1 MRHADDQLEESN
13 TVHPYG
19 DCCASQRLSRR
30 TVLKSA
36 LGLGVSL
43 HFASIAE
50 SAETDPKK
58 LRPQIGDI
66 FVFSSGNHQGQV
78 VTIRDLPEG
87 GPPAFAYPME
97 PKTQTLRDGSRLN
110 RVLLVHLAQT
120 ALTDP
125 TRAVATEGVVGYSA
139 ICPHTGCDVSGWQ
152 AETQH
157 LICPCHASTFDPKD
171 RARVVGGPAPRPLPL
186 LPLQIVDG
194 KVTVAGTFSARVG
207 AEQK

>member
-1 MRHADDQLEESN
+1 MPRAENQLEESTN
-13 TVHPYG
+13 AHPCAE
-19 DCCASQRLSRR
+19 CCTSRLVSRR

-66 FVFSSGNHQGQV
+66 FLFSAGAHQGQV
-78 VTIRDLPEG
+78 VTLNNLPEG
-87 GPPAFAYPME
+87 GPPAFAYPLD

-110 RVLLVHLAQT
+110 RVLLVHLAQA

-125 TRAVATEGVVGYSA
+125 TRAVAAEGVVGYSA

-152 AETQH
+152 ADTQH
-157 LICPCHASTFDPKD
+157 LICPCHTSTFDPKD
-171 RARVVGGPAPRPLPL
+171 RARVVGGPAPRSLPL
-186 LPLQIVDG
+186 LPLQIADG
-194 KVTVAGTFSARVG
+194 KVTVAGAFSARVG

>member
-1 MRHADDQLEESN
+1 MRRANDQPEESN
-13 TVHPYG
+13 TAHPCK
-19 DCCASQRLSRR
+19 DCYASRLLSRR

-43 HFASIAE
+43 HFARVAD

-58 LRPQIGDI
+58 LRPQIGDVFI
-66 FVFSSGNHQGQV
+66 FSSGDHQGQV

-87 GPPAFAYPME
+87 GPPAFAYPLD

-110 RVLLVHLAQT
+110 RVLFVHLAQT
-120 ALTDP
+120 ELTDP
-125 TRAVATEGVVGYSA
+125 TRAVAAEGVVGYSA
-139 ICPHTGCDVSGWQ
+139 ICPHTGCDVSGWK

-157 LICPCHASTFDPKD
+157 LVCPCHASTFDPKD
-171 RARVVGGPAPRPLPL
+171 RARVIGGPAPRPLPL
-186 LPLQIVDG
+186 LPLRTVDG
-194 KVTVAGTFSARVG
+194 KVTVAGAFSARVG